1 MKLIFER
8 SFKES
13 ALEEVANSLKPI
25 FLKHP
30 RVMFKG
36 EVGAGKTTLI
46 KALSKVFMV
55 LDDVDSPTFSLVN
68 EYEGEIRIFH
78 FDLYRLKG
86 FDELIDIG
94 WEDYLESGKHIWVEW
109 PENAPEAFDEEFI
122 LLKLEKLLE
131 EKERRVQVWQIEY

>member
-8 SFKES
+8 IFKES
-13 ALEEVANSLKPI
+13 TLEEIAHLLKPI

-30 RVMFKG
+30 KVIFKG
-36 EVGAGKTTLI
+36 EVGAGKTTFI
-46 KALSKVFMV
+46 KAMAHAFVV

-68 EYEGEIRIFH
+68 EYEGEIGIFH

-86 FDELIDIG
+86 FEELIDIG
-94 WEDYLESGKHIWVEW
+94 WEEYLESGNHIWVEW

-122 LLKLEKLLE
+122 LVKLEKMNLE
-131 EKERRVQVWQIEY
+131 KQRKIQVYDIH